1 MKTFYFNVQAKG
13 GSGKSMLTYLLALKH
28 EDEQTSVFVDFDA
41 STKTSTRQLAFLLE
55 KDRLL
60 EVAITDAIERIDR
73 EKLFQSLEELSEQP
87 FDQYFLDFGAPESEQ
102 LPKLFTLDF
111 SVDEFKEFET
121 SIDAR
126 FVFNVVIA
134 GGPAYLSCMDYL
146 QRFATPLLGA
156 FEVYAYINDFTFQA
170 HPELI
175 AEAIGFV
182 AAQKGRIKGSKQFG
196 NFSVERNSGQLI
208 MEAIAA
214 GKGMPGHRS
223 FAAKT
228 VIRRELARL

>member
-13 GSGKSMLTYLLALKH
+13 GAGKSMLTYLQALKH
-28 EDEQTSVFVDFDA
+28 EEYQSSVFVDFDA

-60 EVAITDAIERIDR
+60 EVAITDSIERIDR
-73 EKLFQSLEELSEQP
+73 EKLFQSLEELAELPFSE
-87 FDQYFLDFGAPESEQ
+87 YYLDFGAPESEQ

-111 SVDEFKEFET
+111 SAEEFKEFET
-121 SIDAR
+121 TLEAR

-146 QRFATPLLGA
+146 QRFAAPLKGA
-156 FEVYAYINDFTFQA
+156 FDIYALINEFSFQA

-175 AEAIGFV
+175 DEAQSFIGM
-182 AAQKGRIKGSKQFG
+182 QKGLIKGTKLFG
-196 NFSVERNSGQLI
+196 NISVDRNSGRTIL
-208 MEAIAA
+208 EAIAA
-214 GKGMPGHRS
+214 GKGMPGHKS

-228 VIRRELARL
+228 VIRRELGKL